1 MYQHATNIQTYLWVL
16 PKSFCWMMSFCCPF
30 SATPSNVQTSVPN
43 TAQFNLVISKFV
55 SGSCLQIC
63 TQVIAS
69 QNHIWA
75 ESCKEKLFLDFHRVA
90 RAKLA
95 MDISMHCAMM
105 WVNLQRQV
113 SGLAKYAAQI
123 FPCHVLL
130 HISCT
135 ILQFNETWDV
145 QPNVWR
151 LQKR

>member
-1 MYQHATNIQTYLWVL
+1 M
-16 PKSFCWMMSFCCPF
+16 PKSFYWMMSFCCPF
-30 SATPSNVQTSVPN
+30 SATPSNVQI
-43 TAQFNLVISKFV
+43 FNLVISKFV
-55 SGSCLQIC
+55 SGCSLQIC
-63 TQVIAS
+63 TQVITS
-69 QNHIWA
+69 QNHIWV
-75 ESCKEKLFLDFHRVA
+75 ESCKENLFLDFHRVA

-113 SGLAKYAAQI
+113 SALPKYAPQI